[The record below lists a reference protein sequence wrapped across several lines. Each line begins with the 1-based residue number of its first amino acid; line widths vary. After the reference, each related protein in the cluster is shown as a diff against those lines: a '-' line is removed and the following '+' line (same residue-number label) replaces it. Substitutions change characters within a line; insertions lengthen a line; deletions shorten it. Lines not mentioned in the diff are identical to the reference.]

1 MKRAA
6 FLSLFLVACGPGPDP
21 VDPTD
26 DPTDTP
32 ATVDVALAFAATI
45 DGEAVSCAGSFPVGQ
60 DLVSAQVADARLF
73 VSAVE
78 LRNAEGDWI
87 AVDLEQDGMWQV
99 ENVALLDFEDG
110 TGACAD
116 SGTPELNA
124 SVVGTLP
131 EGTYDAVRF
140 DVGVP
145 FELNHVDNTT
155 APAPLNAPG
164 MFWTWQGGYK
174 FVRVDFMDTANGIG
188 RWNTHIGSTA
198 CASDAPV
205 VAPAEPCGHPNR
217 PTITLEGVSVDGTVD
232 LDLAALLAGT
242 DLYTDTPDTP
252 PGCMSS
258 VMEPDDC
265 TATFASLGLDFATG
279 ICPSG
284 DCSGQTVFGGVE

>member
-6 FLSLFLVACGPGPDP
+6 FLFLVACGTDPDP

-32 ATVDVALAFAATI
+32 ATVDVAIDFDATV
-45 DGEAVSCAGSFPVGQ
+45 GGAAVSCADSFPVGQ
-60 DLVSAQVADARLF
+60 DLVSARVADARMF
-73 VSAVE
+73 VSAIE
-78 LRNAEGDWI
+78 LRNEDGDWV

-110 TGACAD
+110 SGACAD
-116 SGTPELNA
+116 SGTPEMNT
-124 SVVGTLP
+124 SVLGTVP
-131 EGTYDAVRF
+131 EGTYDGVRF

-145 FELNHVDNTT
+145 FELNHADTTT

-174 FVRVDFMDTANGIG
+174 FLRVDFMDSTTGVG

-205 VAPAEPCGHPNR
+205 IAPAEPCGHPNR
-217 PTITLEGVSVDGTVD
+217 ASITIEGVSNDGTVG

-242 DLYTDTPDTP
+242 DLYTNTPDTP
-252 PGCMSS
+252 PGCMSN

-265 TATFASLGLDFATG
+265 NATFSSLGLDFATG
-279 ICPSG
+279 FCASD
-284 DCSGQTVFGGVE
+284 DCATQTLFGSAE